1 MSLKKY
7 LKDHRLHL
15 LLGLLAEGVVEAVLW
30 LFASPVAL
38 QGFAFFWLTGSI
50 GVIFGYDFLR
60 KRKFYKKVEE
70 NLSQLEE
77 KYLLTELLDE
87 PEFLEGQILC
97 RVIQEMEHSMT
108 DTVEQQIR
116 KNGEFKRYIETWIHE
131 IKIPI
136 ASTNLILFNHRE
148 DMERRMKE
156 QIRRIESYVE
166 QVLYYLRGEV
176 PEKDYCIGGYGLKEI
191 VQSTVR
197 DNKDSLILNGFSV
210 LVELRDEK
218 VYTDRKWLQFMLGQI
233 LSNAVKYAAEDERK
247 IRIFTKKY
255 SPRRTAPEKPV
266 SGFG

>member
-1 MSLKKY
+1 
-7 LKDHRLHL
+7 
-15 LLGLLAEGVVEAVLW
+15 
-30 LFASPVAL
+30 
-38 QGFAFFWLTGSI
+38 
-50 GVIFGYDFLR
+50 
-60 KRKFYKKVEE
+60 
-70 NLSQLEE
+70 
-77 KYLLTELLDE
+77 
-87 PEFLEGQILC
+87 
-97 RVIQEMEHSMT
+97 
-108 DTVEQQIR
+108 
-116 KNGEFKRYIETWIHE
+116 
-131 IKIPI
+131 
-136 ASTNLILFNHRE
+136 
-148 DMERRMKE
+148 MKE

-247 IRIFTKKY
+247 IRIFTKKLQ
-255 SPRRTAPEKPV
+255 SRRTAPEKPV